1 MIAVPD
7 AALLP
12 SVRAADAALERVH
25 DSGGKPVG
33 KHRKR
38 PIEHEARQSPNGR

>member
-12 SVRAADAALERVH
+12 SVRAADAALELRDHV
-25 DSGGKPVG
+25 
-33 KHRKR
+33 R
-38 PIEHEARQSPNGR
+38 PENRREIPETGDRAPAPSAPSAR